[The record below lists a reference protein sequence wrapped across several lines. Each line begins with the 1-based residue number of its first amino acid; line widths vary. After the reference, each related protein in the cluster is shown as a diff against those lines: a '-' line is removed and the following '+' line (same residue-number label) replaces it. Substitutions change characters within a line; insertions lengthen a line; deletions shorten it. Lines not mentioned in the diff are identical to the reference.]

1 MASFPIVNKAPG
13 VYIQE
18 VTVPGPIAGV
28 STSIAAFVGPAQMGP
43 LLTPTML
50 TNVNQFWQIF
60 GTYIETPYR
69 VYAAH
74 AVNGF
79 FNEGGE
85 QCYFVRVGNGKPAS
99 ALLFDSANL
108 PSAVIPQ
115 QVTMTVTAQQ
125 EGTAGNSITAQVM
138 SASIATA
145 TAANPSAT
153 PAGTTSQIPYA
164 SPVSTGTGNMSI
176 TVASAATAGE
186 FLAGDQVNINDGTHS
201 ENATVA
207 SVSGAVINFAAA
219 LANTYSSGAIVKR
232 DRITVTSA
240 TDAAGFAPGDVVTIA
255 ATGGTPTESATIAS
269 ISVVMVSGTKV
280 ATIILQGPLTN
291 TYSNGSIVL
300 ANLTPGTTTIRVTDA
315 AGLQSGS
322 YVTISNTTNTEYN
335 VVRLVNSVSNVLTL
349 TNPLANSYPMGSG
362 AAALKVTSMEFTL
375 KIVAPTATETF
386 PNLAMDP
393 RHSRYYANLV
403 NSAFINLA
411 LASPPSTT
419 PPPLNIPAV
428 QGPTGLSGGLNDN
441 LKGFTTANYTA
452 GIDAL
457 KQCGDVNLV
466 CVPDAVTTTPSGNSQ
481 FQVADTHAIQTYM
494 VAHCELMQDR
504 FAILDASQLTPFDFT
519 YNAVQSQRQGLNSD
533 NGYAALY
540 FPWIAITSPFGSGQ
554 IFVPPSG
561 HIAGVYSTNDNNFG
575 VFKAPGNEPIVSAL
589 ALDTNLSDDVQGPI
603 NWQGIN
609 VIRSFPDQGILI
621 WGARTI
627 TPPQQV
633 PWRYINVRRL
643 LLYIEGSI
651 QEGTRFA
658 VFEPNNITLWGQVKR
673 IVSDFLMTQWQEG
686 ALFGDT
692 PDQAFAVVVDE
703 TNNPP
708 NLRAQG
714 ELIVQVT
721 VVPTTPAEFIV
732 FQVIQDITGATLQE
746 STS

>member
-153 PAGTTSQIPYA
+153 PAGITSQIPYA